1 MVISQKLSIFA
12 HEISTVKMDN
22 SILFSLLIATVV
34 VISVLVGRHLYLRN
48 MRVRRSLQM
57 SAIFTNI
64 THELLTPLTVISASV
79 DKLREEEPEYGH
91 DYDMMQLNI
100 QRMVRLL
107 QQILETSKSEAG
119 ELKLLVAQGDVMK
132 YVHETAICI
141 EPLLARKQMKFTV
154 SCQPESMMGWIDT
167 DKLDKIIYNLLSNAA
182 KYAKE
187 GGEVALRAKTNATY
201 DQILIEI
208 SDTGEG
214 ISPEMM
220 KQLFK
225 RFQDGNYRQH
235 HTIGTGLGLSLTR
248 DLVYLHHGNIKCK
261 SEVGVG
267 TTFSVTLP
275 INKEAFSPE
284 EIFERPSTEFTLP
297 KHVIQDIHAI
307 TPDINAEGEYD
318 QVDDDSTSKILIV
331 EDNLELLMLMQQ
343 LLKSYYRVYI
353 AQNGV
358 EAMKIIKKKAIDLII
373 SDVMMPEMDGYEL
386 TRTLK
391 GDPNY
396 DHLPIILLTA
406 KTQEED
412 EQEALLAGA
421 DEFLTKPFRLS
432 DLKLR
437 IDNIIENRKRI
448 QREYHQETAEQ
459 TRQKIVDPQSPDE
472 KFLSRALEFVYAHL
486 EDEDYD
492 RDALAADMGA
502 SSSTIYN
509 KLRSITGLNVSSF
522 IRDIRLK
529 EARRMAQSDPTLR
542 VSDLAYKVGF
552 RDPRYFSTCFKKQF
566 GMQPKEYMESLYQ
579 IDN

>member
-1 MVISQKLSIFA
+1 MAVSQILSIFA
-12 HEISTVKMDN
+12 HELSTVIMDIR
-22 SILFSLLIATVV
+22 ILFSLLITVILI
-34 VISVLVGRHLYLRN
+34 VIVLVGRRLYLRS

-79 DKLREEEPEYGH
+79 DKLRDDEPHYTR
-91 DYDMMQLNI
+91 DYDLMQLNI

-132 YVHETAICI
+132 YVHETALCI
-141 EPLLARKQMKFTV
+141 EPLLARKHMKFTV
-154 SCQPESMMGWIDT
+154 TCQPESMMGWIDT

-187 GGEVALRAKTNATY
+187 GGEVALKAQTNSTY

-214 ISPEMM
+214 ISPTMM

-275 INKEAFSPE
+275 INKEAFSPD

-297 KHVIQDIHAI
+297 KHIIQDIQAI
-307 TPDINAEGEYD
+307 TPDVNAEAEND
-318 QVDDDSTSKILIV
+318 VVEENDTNKLLIV
-331 EDNLELLMLMQQ
+331 EDNPELLMLMQQ

-353 AQNGV
+353 AQNGN
-358 EAMKIIKKKAIDLII
+358 EALKIVHQKSLDLII

-386 TRTLK
+386 TRVLK
-391 GDPNY
+391 ADPNY

-412 EQEALLAGA
+412 EQEALEAGA
-421 DEFLTKPFRLS
+421 DEFLTKPFRMR

-437 IDNIIENRKRI
+437 IDNIIENRKRL
-448 QREYHQETAEQ
+448 QAEKS
-459 TRQKIVDPQSPDE
+459 QKSEDDFEEIAKPVSPEDI
-472 KFLSRALEFVYAHL
+472 FLNRVLEHVHAHL

-492 RDALAADMGA
+492 RDSLAADMGA
-502 SSSTIYN
+502 SASTLYN
-509 KLRSITGLNVSSF
+509 KLRAITGMSVSAF
-522 IRDIRLK
+522 IRDVRLN
-529 EARRMAQSDPTLR
+529 EAHKMAEQNPNIR
-542 VSDLAYKVGF
+542 VSDLAYSVGF
-552 RDPRYFSTCFKKQF
+552 HDPRYFATCFKKQF
-566 GMQPKEYMESLYQ
+566 GIQPKEFLDSLQ
-579 IDN
+579 SKS

>member
-1 MVISQKLSIFA
+1 MAISQKLSIFA
-12 HEISTVKMDN
+12 HELSTVKMDN

-34 VISVLVGRHLYLRN
+34 AISVLVGRHLYLRN

-141 EPLLARKQMKFTV
+141 EPLLARKQMRFTV

-187 GGEVALRAKTNATY
+187 GGEVALRAKTNHTY

-225 RFQDGNYRQH
+225 RFQDGKYRQH

-275 INKEAFSPE
+275 INKEAFSPD
-284 EIFERPSTEFTLP
+284 EIFEQPSTEFTLP

-391 GDPNY
+391 GDTNY

-412 EQEALLAGA
+412 EQEALEAGA
-421 DEFLTKPFRLS
+421 DEFLTKPFRLK

-437 IDNIIENRKRI
+437 IDNIIENRKRLLA
-448 QREYHQETAEQ
+448 ETIPRSDEED
-459 TRQKIVDPQSPDE
+459 VDAAKSASPE
-472 KFLSRALEFVYAHL
+472 EIFLERVQALVMSHL
-486 EDEDYD
+486 DDDLYD
-492 RDALAADMGA
+492 RNQLAADLGTSA
-502 SSSTIYN
+502 STLYN
-509 KLRSITGLNVSSF
+509 KLRTITSMNVSSY
-522 IRDIRLK
+522 IRDVRLK
-529 EARRMAQSDPTLR
+529 EAYKMAVQNPKIR
-542 VSDLAYKVGF
+542 VSDLAYSVGF
-552 RDPRYFSTCFKKQF
+552 HDPRYFATCFRKQF
-566 GMQPKEYMESLYQ
+566 GIQPKEFLDSLLSKS
-579 IDN
+579 